1 MLLILLM
8 KFTLIFTPFYA
19 KSVTDKPITSLGL
32 TMVFTEKD
40 RVVIQ
45 FLRQNKGYS
54 IRCLVKEFR

>member
-19 KSVTDKPITSLGL
+19 KSVTDITSLGL

-45 FLRQNKGYS
+45 FLRQNKSYS